1 MVLLGNVRKPLVF
14 GHATTTQP
22 ATPAA
27 TQAATTTRR
36 PRLPRDAVVQFNSY
50 PPELYLNMT
59 ITKVE
64 HFDALMEILNTFA
77 PQLQAAR
84 RRDDDR

>member
-1 MVLLGNVRKPLVF
+1 MKLLTAAVPSPVPA
-14 GHATTTQP
+14 ATTTQP

-27 TQAATTTRR
+27 TTTRR
-36 PRLPRDAVVQFNSY
+36 SRLPRDAVVQFNSY

-64 HFDALMEILNTFA
+64 HFDALMEILNTLA

>member
-1 MVLLGNVRKPLVF
+1 MKLLTAAVPSPVPA
-14 GHATTTQP
+14 ATTTQP

-27 TQAATTTRR
+27 PTRR

-50 PPELYLNMT
+50 PPELYVNMT

-64 HFDALMEILNTFA
+64 HFDALMETLNTFA
-77 PQLQAAR
+77 PQLQSAR
-84 RRDDDR
+84 HRDDDR